1 MRRAASVMMAA
12 FAITVSATSVVLTA
26 GSASARG
33 RPNIVLIVTDDQRAD
48 ALGSM
53 PTVRRQLKAR
63 GTWFSNAFAPNPL
76 CCPSRASI
84 LTGLH
89 SHHTGVYD
97 NAAPNGGFAVFDD
110 RVTVATVLQGAGYR
124 TAYIGKYLNGY
135 SPTRMTYVPPGWDRW
150 FAFGNGAYYRY
161 RASADGEIKRYGSRE
176 AHYSARVMTRQA
188 RSFIRADPNGERF
201 FLVLSSAAA
210 HGSRRSSDEEGN
222 MPIPSRRD
230 LGRLDG
236 IKLWRPE
243 SYGLRD
249 DVSDMPL
256 YIQQRGWNEAHRER
270 IDLFRQRQLE
280 ALSSFDRQISRLLK
294 DVPKN
299 TLVIFLSDNGYMW
312 GEHRWMSKRVPYEES
327 IRIPLIMRWPGRVPV
342 GEDRRLALNIDIA
355 PTLLSA
361 AGLPRSTP
369 TGIDVTT
376 DSPVRADGTSL
387 LSRHRIRAFPLEHF
401 NSGQGIPAYCGIR
414 TRNGWMYVRYWQG
427 GGSPDN
433 GFEELYRVRKDP
445 LQRRNLSAN
454 PSFDEE
460 RLNLRERAR
469 ELCDP
474 PPPGYEWGG

>member
-1 MRRAASVMMAA
+1 VALVAAC
-12 FAITVSATSVVLTA
+12 AIPLGATSAVLTA
-26 GSASARG
+26 APASA

-53 PTVRRQLKAR
+53 PTVRKQLKAR

-97 NAAPNGGFAVFDD
+97 NAAPNGGFAAFDD

-124 TAYIGKYLNGY
+124 TAFVGKYLNGY
-135 SPTRMTYVPPGWDRW
+135 NPSRMTYVPPGWDHW

-161 RASADGEIKRYGSRE
+161 RASSDGEVRSFGSRE

-188 RSFIRADPNGERF
+188 RSFIRADPNGKRF
-201 FLVLSSAAA
+201 FLVFSSAAA
-210 HGSRRSSDEEGN
+210 HGSRRSGEEEGN

-230 LGRLDG
+230 LGRLDS
-236 IKLWRPE
+236 IKRWRPE

-280 ALSSFDRQISRLLK
+280 ALSSLDRQIARLLR
-294 DVPKN
+294 DVPRN
-299 TLVIFLSDNGYMW
+299 TLVIFLSDNGFLW
-312 GEHRWMSKRVPYEES
+312 GEHRWTNKRVPYEES

-342 GEDRRLALNIDIA
+342 AEDGRLALNIDIA

-369 TGIDVTT
+369 TGIDASTG
-376 DSPVRADGTSL
+376 DPVRADGTSL
-387 LSRHRIRAFPLEHF
+387 LSRRRIRAFPLEHF

-414 TRNGWMYVRYWQG
+414 TRNGWAYVRYWQG

-445 LQRRNLSAN
+445 LQQRNLAAN
-454 PSFDEE
+454 PAFEE
-460 RLNLRERAR
+460 KRLNLRGRAR